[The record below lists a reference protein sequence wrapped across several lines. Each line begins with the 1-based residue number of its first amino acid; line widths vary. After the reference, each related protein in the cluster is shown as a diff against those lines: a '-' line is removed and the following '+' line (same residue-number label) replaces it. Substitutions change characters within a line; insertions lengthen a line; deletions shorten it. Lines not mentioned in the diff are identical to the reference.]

1 MIFAQHDARPDASP
15 VVSQTS
21 RLPAAANPANV
32 ALLLLLC
39 AVFMWLRWKKLDEL
53 LWGDPVHWLHEA
65 SRVARGELPY
75 RDFSYQ
81 YPPLAVFYFG
91 WGFRLF
97 GTTFTAAQILIDFW
111 SVAVVLLSYFLMT
124 FLLPRALHLPVC
136 FLLVS
141 VCATS
146 LTNFNL
152 FSYRIYT
159 PALEM
164 GAAGALLLAL
174 GILRH
179 LRQMQPAGVNRAMI
193 AAGSAISLLSKPE
206 YALAACAALLAF
218 VFVGR
223 RFGFTGKPGLK
234 LLVGSVLP
242 AAVLYAWLAFIVGPR
257 NLIAGV
263 SGYGLAT
270 FACPW
275 WPTGVGIFGVCAA
288 LGEALMVAALVSL
301 PWRDRFA
308 ARLGAAYRRLCV
320 LAVPGAIV
328 FAAYVCYLNRV
339 ALTSGRPAIEKI
351 KLMLP
356 SVVWTAPM
364 LLPVMWVVIALFFYL
379 ILRSFSEARES
390 TGELLVILT
399 FPVIM
404 SIRTLF
410 GSTQSVYPD
419 IAAACYPFLLILG
432 PYLLWRFLSSVPAQ
446 GVTPAIPAAAIVSCL
461 VLAYGA
467 ARIIGGASLLTGHN
481 YRSLETEA
489 GTVKIADHI
498 PGVDIYHYVISHTSP
513 SDYVLELPYG
523 GGVNFASG
531 RRNPAFDT
539 QLFGMAMPP
548 VYRQLDLQRIR
559 ERRPKLV
566 IAEDSPEFGTY
577 YGYGL
582 KGNRSCVCPR
592 LVWIPDRPSWD
603 PDFIYPVVAYIAHNY
618 RPTMRFGSKVI
629 LVPSEGA
636 GE

>member
-242 AAVLYAWLAFIVGPR
+242 AAALYAWLAFIV
-257 NLIAGV
+257 
-263 SGYGLAT
+263 
-270 FACPW
+270 
-275 WPTGVGIFGVCAA
+275 
-288 LGEALMVAALVSL
+288 
-301 PWRDRFA
+301 
-308 ARLGAAYRRLCV
+308 
-320 LAVPGAIV
+320 
-328 FAAYVCYLNRV
+328 
-339 ALTSGRPAIEKI
+339 
-351 KLMLP
+351 
-356 SVVWTAPM
+356 
-364 LLPVMWVVIALFFYL
+364 
-379 ILRSFSEARES
+379 
-390 TGELLVILT
+390 
-399 FPVIM
+399 
-404 SIRTLF
+404 
-410 GSTQSVYPD
+410 
-419 IAAACYPFLLILG
+419 
-432 PYLLWRFLSSVPAQ
+432 
-446 GVTPAIPAAAIVSCL
+446 
-461 VLAYGA
+461 
-467 ARIIGGASLLTGHN
+467 
-481 YRSLETEA
+481 
-489 GTVKIADHI
+489 
-498 PGVDIYHYVISHTSP
+498 
-513 SDYVLELPYG
+513 
-523 GGVNFASG
+523 
-531 RRNPAFDT
+531 
-539 QLFGMAMPP
+539 
-548 VYRQLDLQRIR
+548 
-559 ERRPKLV
+559 
-566 IAEDSPEFGTY
+566 
-577 YGYGL
+577 
-582 KGNRSCVCPR
+582 
-592 LVWIPDRPSWD
+592 
-603 PDFIYPVVAYIAHNY
+603 
-618 RPTMRFGSKVI
+618 
-629 LVPSEGA
+629 
-636 GE
+636 